1 MDEGEQ
7 IHMKFATKAIHVGQ
21 KPNLEKGGTGDVMPP
36 IFLSSTYAQKEAGE
50 PTQGRA
56 YSRTK
61 NPTRDALQ
69 ECLASLENAKYG
81 LVYASGLAAA
91 TNVLHL
97 LRSGDHLVAFDD
109 LYGGTKRLFNQVMTN
124 YGLSFAYVDARD
136 PKNVEKAILKN
147 TKMIWVESPT
157 NPLMKLCD
165 IKTISEIAKKKNILL
180 VVDNTFMTPY
190 YQRPLELGADI
201 SLHSTTKYLNGHSDL
216 IGGALMLNDDKLFEK
231 LEFLQNAIGAVP
243 SSFDCWLVLRGLKT
257 LAIRMEKHTEN
268 ARKVAK
274 FLEKHPKIDKVYYP
288 GIGGMLSFEIKG
300 DINSAKKFLEN
311 LEIFTLAESLG
322 GVKSLIEHP
331 ALMTHSSVSKE
342 EREKV
347 GIKDTLIRVSV
358 GLEDAE
364 DLIEDLEKG
373 LSLV

>member
-1 MDEGEQ
+1 MR
-7 IHMKFATKAIHVGQ
+7 FSTKAIHIGQ
-21 KPNLEKGGTGDVMPP
+21 KPNLKPGGTGDVMSPLY
-36 IFLSSTYAQKEAGE
+36 LSSTYAQKKVGK
-50 PTQGRA
+50 PTQNRA

-97 LRSGDHLVAFDD
+97 LKSGDHLVAFDD
-109 LYGGTKRLFNQVMTN
+109 LYGGTKRLFNQVMTD
-124 YGLSFAYVDARD
+124 YGLSFNYVDARD
-136 PKNVEKAILKN
+136 VKNVEKAIQSN

-165 IKTISEIAKKKNILL
+165 IKAISKIAKKRNILL

-201 SLHSTTKYLNGHSDL
+201 VLHSTTKYLNGHSDL
-216 IGGALMLNDDKLFEK
+216 IGGALMLDDNKLFEK

-243 SSFDCWLVLRGLKT
+243 SPFDCWLVLRGLKT
-257 LAIRMEKHTEN
+257 LAVRMEKHSEN
-268 ARKVAK
+268 AQKVAE
-274 FLEKHPKIDKVYYP
+274 FLKKHPKVDRVYYP
-288 GIGGMLSFEIKG
+288 GISGMLSFEIKG

-322 GVKSLIEHP
+322 SVKSLIEHP
-331 ALMTHSSVSKE
+331 ALMTHDSVPKK
-342 EREKV
+342 EREAI

-358 GLEDAE
+358 GIEDVE
-364 DLIEDLEKG
+364 DLIEDLER
-373 LSLV
+373 SLTFV